1 MRFLACLLR
10 QKLPNFKSVA
20 LSEVKELHEVID
32 TNRSGDVTVDE
43 FRAFVKEGKLYAPAD
58 RVRSKEERGKRDADA
73 RGGDRGGCVVFV
85 CRCISVRVVVYLVDD
100 FAY

>member
-1 MRFLACLLR
+1 LR

-20 LSEVKELHEVID
+20 LSEVRELHEVID

-73 RGGDRGGCVVFV
+73 RGGDKGVCLGCICAFV
-85 CRCISVRVVVYLVDD
+85 RAAFPHVEV